1 MSPLLSREAA
11 TKELILDNYT
21 RRTQS
26 VKPLGDPSG
35 MHKDMNPTK
44 RGVANMKCIGIR
56 CSNNDFSY
64 AILSGKKATP
74 KLEISDTIA
83 FPKGY
88 TRPQALGWFLQELE
102 GLSKKHGFLSVW
114 AIKGAEAIATKGK
127 EFVER
132 VENEAIVI
140 FHAGSVGVDKAV
152 RKVKSTI
159 AKDLGLPGK
168 ASALKTDLDTSIIPE
183 YNNVTDKVKE
193 AILVA
198 WSELK

>member
-1 MSPLLSREAA
+1 
-11 TKELILDNYT
+11 
-21 RRTQS
+21 
-26 VKPLGDPSG
+26 
-35 MHKDMNPTK
+35 
-44 RGVANMKCIGIR
+44 MKCIGIR

-64 AILSGKKATP
+64 AVLSGKRATP
-74 KLEISDTIA
+74 NLEMSGTIA

-88 TRPQALGWFLQELE
+88 TRPQALRWFLQELE
-102 GLSKKHGFLSVW
+102 ELSKKQHLLSIW
-114 AIKGAEAIATKGK
+114 AIKGAEGMAAKGK

-140 FHAGSVGVDKAV
+140 FHAGNVGVDKAI

-183 YNNVTDKVKE
+183 YYDATEKVKE